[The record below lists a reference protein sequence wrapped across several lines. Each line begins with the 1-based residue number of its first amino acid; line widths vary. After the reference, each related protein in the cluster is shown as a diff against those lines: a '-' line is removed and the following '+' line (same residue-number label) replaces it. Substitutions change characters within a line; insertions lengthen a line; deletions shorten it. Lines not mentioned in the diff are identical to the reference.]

1 MLTTENFYK
10 MIDDFDKI
18 KKIDYSKKYEDI
30 RKMLCKKYKCKEY
43 ELFSAIDTIWYT
55 KFNMKYYN

>member
-1 MLTTENFYK
+1 MLTTENFIK

-18 KKIDYSKKYEDI
+18 RKIDYSKKYEEA
-30 RKMLCKKYKCKEY
+30 RKKLCKKYNCKDY
-43 ELFSAIDTIWYT
+43 ELFNAINTIWHT

>member
-1 MLTTENFYK
+1 

-18 KKIDYSKKYEDI
+18 RKIDFSKKYEKA
-30 RKMLCKKYKCKEY
+30 REQLCKKYNCKDY
-43 ELFSAIDTIWYT
+43 ELFQAIDIISYT